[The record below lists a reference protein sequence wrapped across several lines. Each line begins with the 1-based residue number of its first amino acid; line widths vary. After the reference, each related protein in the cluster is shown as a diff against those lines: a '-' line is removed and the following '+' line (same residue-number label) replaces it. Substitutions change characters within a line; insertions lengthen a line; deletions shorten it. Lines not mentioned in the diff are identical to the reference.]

1 MKSASVFVLPSVR
14 EGYGMVVAEALCC
27 GLPVITVDH
36 PENEARELVED
47 GVSGLICEPTLSALA
62 VALAKVFE
70 NGEMLSVSLEHAGR
84 FAWTESV
91 HSLEEVYRLAS
102 TLTGGRI

>member
-1 MKSASVFVLPSVR
+1 
-14 EGYGMVVAEALCC
+14 
-27 GLPVITVDH
+27 
-36 PENEARELVED
+36 
-47 GVSGLICEPTLSALA
+47 
-62 VALAKVFE
+62 VALAKVFD
-70 NGEMLSVSLEHAGR
+70 NREMLSVSLEHAGR